1 MSDNKAHINLGK
13 NAKLISKIY
22 SESNQEQPPE
32 ALDATI
38 LEEAHQV
45 ITVEKKQFLST
56 PWKAG
61 LSMAAVIVLGL
72 AVVLEVGVVNYDK
85 GVFEKPVN
93 RDVEEDQTMDAATV
107 ADDVP
112 SGLSESYVAPIE
124 MKRHLKQRAMPS
136 AAQQPFA
143 SEAKQQSFEMGAPLR
158 NESAAEAET
167 TKENRALQQGM
178 AQDLSSTTTIKI
190 KRPERWISEIQKLLE
205 QGKNQRAAQEIKKFK
220 RYYPDVDLTAIG
232 IIVAPTPE

>member
-1 MSDNKAHINLGK
+1 MSDNKAHIDFDK
-13 NAKLISKIY
+13 NAELISKIY

-32 ALDATI
+32 SLDAII

-45 ITVEKKQFLST
+45 VTVEKKQFLST

-72 AVVLEVGVVNYDK
+72 AVVLEVGVVTYDK

-93 RDVEEDQTMDAATV
+93 REVEEDQMMDAAVV
-107 ADDVP
+107 ADEAP
-112 SGLSESYVAPIE
+112 SGLSESNAAPIE
-124 MKRHLKQRAMPS
+124 TKRHLKQRAMPS
-136 AAQQPFA
+136 GAQQPSA

-167 TKENRALQQGM
+167 TKENRAQQQGM
-178 AQDLSSTTTIKI
+178 AQDLSSTATIKI
-190 KRPERWISEIQKLLE
+190 KRPERWISEIQTLIE
-205 QGKNQRAAQEIKKFK
+205 QGENERAAQEIKKFK
-220 RYYPDVDLTAIG
+220 RFYPDVDLTAIG
-232 IIVAPTPE
+232 IIIAPTPE